1 MMARRAGVSP
11 RILDHW
17 VRRGYVVPEQRS
29 LAKSGYP
36 RAFGPDQVRVI
47 EVMAVLVRAG
57 FRPDAAAP
65 LARQII
71 APDASPPLVLVPGVY
86 LSWIPFVDRA

>member
-1 MMARRAGVSP
+1 
-11 RILDHW
+11 
-17 VRRGYVVPEQRS
+17 
-29 LAKSGYP
+29 
-36 RAFGPDQVRVI
+36 VRVI